1 MKILFFI
8 YSLGAGGKE
17 RRLLELAHYLKANT
31 NCKLFLVLMNDKI
44 HYDIEADLF
53 EKIIIKKRN
62 GRKKDISMFFKFNR
76 ICRDI
81 RPEIIHAWGSMET
94 FYCIPSKW
102 IYKMP
107 LITSMIADAIPEKS
121 RWSFSKIIF
130 KLNILYADCVLSNS
144 NAGLEAYHITTPKA
158 RVIHNGLRLE
168 RFSYSY
174 DPTEVKRKWGIDA
187 PFVVVMVASF
197 NQFKCNDLFIDLA
210 RSILLIR
217 KDIKFVAVGG
227 GDKLDHIRK
236 RLVNENI
243 DNVLVTGAVKEVEQL
258 ISIANIGVLFSPF
271 EGISNAV
278 MEYMA
283 LKKPVIVTGYGGTKE
298 LVRHGES
305 GYILSNDNLQEIEE
319 KLLYLIDNHGIAD
332 DFGKKGLSII
342 EERFSINKM
351 GSQFID
357 VYKSLTH

>member
-1 MKILFFI
+1 VKILFFI

-31 NCKLFLVLMNDKI
+31 KYRLFLVLMNDNI

-62 GRKKDISMFFKFNR
+62 GRKKDIIMFFKFNR
-76 ICRDI
+76 ICKDI
-81 RPEIIHAWGSMET
+81 RPDIIHAWGSMET
-94 FYCIPSKW
+94 FYAIPSKW
-102 IYKMP
+102 INKMP
-107 LITSMIADAIPEKS
+107 LVTSMIADAIPEKS
-121 RWSFSKIIF
+121 GWAFSKIIF
-130 KLNILYADCVLSNS
+130 KLNVLFADCVLANS
-144 NAGLEAYHITTPKA
+144 YAGLEAYHISSPKA
-158 RVIHNGLRLE
+158 RVIYNGLRLG
-168 RFSYSY
+168 RFSCSY
-174 DPTEVKRKWGIDA
+174 DSTEIKKKWGIDV
-187 PFVVVMVASF
+187 PFVVVMVAGFS
-197 NQFKCNDLFIDLA
+197 QFKCNDLFIDLA
-210 RSILLIR
+210 RRVSLIR
-217 KDIKFVAVGG
+217 KDIKFVAVGD

-258 ISIANIGVLFSPF
+258 ISIANIGVLFTHF

-305 GYILSNDNLQEIEE
+305 GYILSNDDLHEIEK
-319 KLLYLIDNHGIAD
+319 KLLYLIDNQRIAD
-332 DFGKKGLSII
+332 DFGKKGFGII

-351 GSQFID
+351 GSEFID

>member
-1 MKILFFI
+1 
-8 YSLGAGGKE
+8 
-17 RRLLELAHYLKANT
+17 
-31 NCKLFLVLMNDKI
+31 MNDKI